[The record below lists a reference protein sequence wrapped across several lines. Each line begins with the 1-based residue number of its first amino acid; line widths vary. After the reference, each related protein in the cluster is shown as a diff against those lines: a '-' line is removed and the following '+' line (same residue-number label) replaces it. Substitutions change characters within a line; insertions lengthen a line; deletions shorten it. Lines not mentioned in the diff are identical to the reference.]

1 MGAEVAHMKRVCGQ
15 ATVLQERLS
24 KEVTAQEVLR
34 KEGAQ
39 LAARNS
45 DLVAL
50 IHEALNGEGDVECTA
65 FLNALSAE
73 NGMLWRLFHISRSAS
88 LASTASAASG
98 SQTPTAYLRKQRPSL
113 GTRTH
118 SSSNST
124 PTCGSRSQAAE
135 SGQGASPRAMHS
147 SLEVTS
153 EDDRGCQ
160 NADAF
165 ISSVG
170 AVDSVGGPAAPL
182 PSHQA
187 ASRTAPNNLESGTD
201 EDDVSEVSTL
211 VETAMFM
218 GTGGEP
224 QSPTSEV
231 PDCCSS
237 QSEGTAGSFTAQA
250 VENAEAPEQAPVSIS
265 ICSRT
270 CDSEGA
276 P

>member
-98 SQTPTAYLRKQRPSL
+98 SQ
-113 GTRTH
+113 
-118 SSSNST
+118 T

-237 QSEGTAGSFTAQA
+237 
-250 VENAEAPEQAPVSIS
+250 
-265 ICSRT
+265 
-270 CDSEGA
+270 
-276 P
+276 